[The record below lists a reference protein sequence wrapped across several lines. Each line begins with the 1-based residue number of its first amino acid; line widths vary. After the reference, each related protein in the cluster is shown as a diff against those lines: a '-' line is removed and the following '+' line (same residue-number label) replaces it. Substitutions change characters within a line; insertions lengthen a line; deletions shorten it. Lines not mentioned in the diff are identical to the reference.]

1 MSLSRILS
9 ALAAAGTL
17 LLTDGPPGIGTPASA
32 EPLSSVVEV
41 TASVPADARTAPT
54 LGTERSGSGVVI
66 DDDGLVATIGYLILE
81 AGSVTVGVADG
92 RVVPAEVVAYD
103 HGSGFGVLR
112 TLVPP
117 GVPAIEIGASG
128 ELAAGDGVLVAPH
141 GGRERS
147 LPALVTD
154 RRDFAGYWEYLLEN
168 AIFTAPPHPQFGGAA
183 LINGSGQLVGV
194 GSLLVPDAARAEG
207 GSVPGNMFVPVDAL
221 TAVLGE
227 LISRG
232 RSRRGNRPWLGLHS
246 EILRGRLFVA
256 RVMRSGPAWA
266 AGVRAGD
273 LVLGVGESPVADLAD
288 FYRKVWAYGEPGVE
302 VPLQVL
308 QGNAPRRLTIRSR
321 DRYDWLKLRPDH

>member
-17 LLTDGPPGIGTPASA
+17 LLADGPPKVGTPAWG
-32 EPLSSVVEV
+32 ETLSSVVEV
-41 TASVPADARTAPT
+41 TARVPTDARTAPT
-54 LGTERSGSGVVI
+54 LGTERGGSGVVI

-81 AGSVTVGVADG
+81 AEAVTIGVADG
-92 RVVPAEVVAYD
+92 RTVPAEVVAYD

-117 GVPAIEIGASG
+117 GVPAIELGTAG

-147 LPALVTD
+147 LPVLVTD

-183 LINGSGQLVGV
+183 LIDGSGRLVGV
-194 GSLLVPDAARAEG
+194 GSLLVPDAARGREG
-207 GSVPGNMFVPVDAL
+207 IVPGNMFVPVDQL

-232 RSRRGNRPWLGLHS
+232 RSRRGNRPWLGIHS

-256 RVMRSGPAWA
+256 RVARSGPAWA

-273 LVLGVGESPVADLAD
+273 LVLAVGDSPVADLAD

-302 VPLQVL
+302 VPLQIL
-308 QGNAPRRLTIRSR
+308 QGNAPRRLTIRSI
-321 DRYDWLKLRPDH
+321 DRHDWLKLHPNH